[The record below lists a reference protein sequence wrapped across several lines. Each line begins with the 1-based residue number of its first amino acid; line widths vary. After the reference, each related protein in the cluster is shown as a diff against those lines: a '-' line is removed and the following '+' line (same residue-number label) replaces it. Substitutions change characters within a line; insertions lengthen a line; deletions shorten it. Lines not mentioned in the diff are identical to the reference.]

1 MKAAQQKA
9 RYGDVR
15 EISRD
20 EYVREVNQAGEGV
33 WVILLVYKPSLVPA
47 LSFLLTSCI
56 WVVYVMMRMYG
67 DLWIKQDS
75 KMWPAVIFIMNEGC
89 VGHVSFFHL
98 QHIKRQNKV
107 TETKLMK

>member
-56 WVVYVMMRMYG
+56 
-67 DLWIKQDS
+67 
-75 KMWPAVIFIMNEGC
+75 
-89 VGHVSFFHL
+89 
-98 QHIKRQNKV
+98 
-107 TETKLMK
+107 